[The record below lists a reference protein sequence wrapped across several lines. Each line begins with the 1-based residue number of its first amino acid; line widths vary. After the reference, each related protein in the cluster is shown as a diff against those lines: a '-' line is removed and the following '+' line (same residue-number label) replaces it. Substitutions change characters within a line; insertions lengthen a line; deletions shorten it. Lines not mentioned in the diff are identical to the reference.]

1 MQATKS
7 SLATFPIY
15 ATIPSKDM
23 ARARDFYE
31 NKLGLET
38 MDSPVPGLFTVMAG
52 KGTQFAVYET
62 DATDT
67 ATAASWIV
75 DDLQAV
81 VSELKARG
89 VVFEEYDMPGV
100 TWSNSIA
107 DFGPA
112 GLSAWFRDSEGNAIS
127 IVEM

>member
-7 SLATFPIY
+7 SLATAPIY

-38 MDSPVPGLFTVMAG
+38 MDSPVPGMFMVMAG

-62 DATDT
+62 KASTT
-67 ATAASWIV
+67 ATAATWMV
-75 DDLQAV
+75 EDLRAV
-81 VSELKARG
+81 VRELQGRG
-89 VVFEEYDMPGV
+89 VKFEQYDMPDV
-100 TWSNSIA
+100 TWDNYVA
-107 DFGPA
+107 DFGPV
-112 GLSAWFRDSEGNAIS
+112 GLSAWFLDSEGNALN
-127 IVEM
+127 IVQM